1 MKLKQTKA
9 LENAVARGMLGV
21 QTGGAGSPA
30 DRALICLL
38 EEGNCHAA
46 YIVERLLGKEQA
58 QQAVGAAAEAVE
70 NGTQYGEQAGRNF
83 YEGFMQAL
91 AEVCRGFS
99 AGGGGDLLNS
109 GHMLLYMMREGGFV
123 SAQVL
128 ARFGLDADEVEAV
141 LEELPSEEDY
151 YADMNVLRKI
161 HLFDTADAA
170 GEHTRDE
177 APLKVTHAA
186 QSVLGK
192 YAVDLSAMA
201 AAGDIDE
208 VVGREQEIERV
219 MQVLSRRKKN
229 NPILVGEAGA
239 GKSAIVEGLALRM
252 AAGDVPPQLVGCR
265 IFSLDMGSLLAGT
278 KYRGEFEE
286 RVRELA
292 DELRRDRS
300 VILFIDEIHNIVGTG
315 TSQGGL
321 DAANM
326 LKPALARGELRCIGA
341 TTPEEYREHVE
352 HDRALERRFQ
362 KVTVEPASKEN
373 TLEILRRIKGY
384 YEAFHGVCYG
394 EDALEACVELTDRY
408 VTGRCFPDK
417 AVDVLDEA
425 GARIGVA
432 HVVSGHPRKVG
443 RRRAKDVAA
452 ECRPGCP
459 VVTVAH
465 IREVVSAMTG
475 VPMEGVSEDGRARL
489 REMQAGLS
497 ASVVGQERAV
507 DSVVKALQRSGAGL
521 RDPDRPIGVFLFTG
535 PTGVGK
541 TLLAKELARWMFG
554 RNDALVRLD
563 MGEYGEK
570 HNVSRLVG
578 SPPGYVGYGEGGQLT
593 EAVRRSPYS
602 VVLLDEIEKAHPD
615 VFGILLQVFD
625 DGRLTDGTGRT
636 ADFRNTVIIMTS
648 NAGSSGSATI
658 GYGHNAASDDEKCL
672 KALEGIFPP
681 EFLGRIDGV
690 VAFNS
695 LALVDAERI
704 TDMEFGRIAGRAGAM
719 GYELRL
725 SSGARRLLASLGFS
739 PKYGARQLRRV
750 MAEHVEGP
758 LAAMIIGEE
767 VAAGD
772 AVDIVSAAGRVVL
785 VPRRNTPR
793 GTHGANRGKP
803 PKRQAKPVS

>member
-1 MKLKQTKA
+1 M
-9 LENAVARGMLGV
+9 
-21 QTGGAGSPA
+21 
-30 DRALICLL
+30 
-38 EEGNCHAA
+38 
-46 YIVERLLGKEQA
+46 
-58 QQAVGAAAEAVE
+58 
-70 NGTQYGEQAGRNF
+70 
-83 YEGFMQAL
+83 
-91 AEVCRGFS
+91 
-99 AGGGGDLLNS
+99 
-109 GHMLLYMMREGGFV
+109 
-123 SAQVL
+123 
-128 ARFGLDADEVEAV
+128 
-141 LEELPSEEDY
+141 
-151 YADMNVLRKI
+151 
-161 HLFDTADAA
+161 
-170 GEHTRDE
+170 
-177 APLKVTHAA
+177 
-186 QSVLGK
+186 
-192 YAVDLSAMA
+192 
-201 AAGDIDE
+201 
-208 VVGREQEIERV
+208 
-219 MQVLSRRKKN
+219 
-229 NPILVGEAGA
+229 
-239 GKSAIVEGLALRM
+239 
-252 AAGDVPPQLVGCR
+252 
-265 IFSLDMGSLLAGT
+265 
-278 KYRGEFEE
+278 
-286 RVRELA
+286 
-292 DELRRDRS
+292 
-300 VILFIDEIHNIVGTG
+300 
-315 TSQGGL
+315 
-321 DAANM
+321 
-326 LKPALARGELRCIGA
+326 
-341 TTPEEYREHVE
+341 
-352 HDRALERRFQ
+352 
-362 KVTVEPASKEN
+362 
-373 TLEILRRIKGY
+373 
-384 YEAFHGVCYG
+384 
-394 EDALEACVELTDRY
+394 
-408 VTGRCFPDK
+408 
-417 AVDVLDEA
+417 
-425 GARIGVA
+425 
-432 HVVSGHPRKVG
+432 
-443 RRRAKDVAA
+443 
-452 ECRPGCP
+452 
-459 VVTVAH
+459 TVAH

-497 ASVVGQERAV
+497 ASVVGQKRAV

-593 EAVRRSPYS
+593 EAVRHSPYS

-648 NAGSSGSATI
+648 NAGSLGSATI